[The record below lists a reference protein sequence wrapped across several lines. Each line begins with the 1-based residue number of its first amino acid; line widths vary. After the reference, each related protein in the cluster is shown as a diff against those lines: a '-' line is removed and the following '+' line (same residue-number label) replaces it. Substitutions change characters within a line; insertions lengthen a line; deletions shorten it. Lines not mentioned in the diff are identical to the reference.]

1 MMYQGQALTQR
12 AADARRGAASMTE
25 RVMLY
30 SSRPITLEELSPLIR
45 ALGGSVVTPDSNEYR
60 VLGSIE
66 QGERYIIVSGNPVP
80 PQSTTDF
87 WEEDKFDDEKL
98 SNEIVSKLGARP
110 RASFHIEIGY
120 GPKSGLLA
128 VELAYQCA
136 LRWPCVV
143 FAEEAIG
150 AERKDGWIAKIHTQE
165 IVYTKE
171 DMESLRSEGKA
182 FTSYGMLD

>member
-1 MMYQGQALTQR
+1 
-12 AADARRGAASMTE
+12 MTE

-30 SSRPITLEELSPLIR
+30 SSHPITLEELSPLIR

-66 QGERYIIVSGNPVP
+66 QGERYIIVSGWPDP
-80 PQSTTDF
+80 RELPTKY
-87 WEEDKFDDEKL
+87 WEDYQFA
-98 SNEIVSKLGARP
+98 NEELTVSKLGARP
-110 RASFHIEIGY
+110 RSSFHIEIGY

-150 AERKDGWIAKIHTQE
+150 AEMKDGWIAKIHTQE

-171 DMESLRSEGKA
+171 DMERLRSEGKA